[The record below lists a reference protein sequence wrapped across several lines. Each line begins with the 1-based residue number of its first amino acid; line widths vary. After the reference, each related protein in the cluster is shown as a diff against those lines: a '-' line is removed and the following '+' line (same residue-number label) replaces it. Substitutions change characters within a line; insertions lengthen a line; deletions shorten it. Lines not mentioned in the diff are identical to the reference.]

1 MVQII
6 CDTWK
11 EAKGFI
17 MQYPELIG
25 QVMLKSEGKNIVD
38 IYDPNHT
45 KDWTTLISQEKLI
58 QIINSIENIL
68 EPSIKTGSNDVYKEL
83 LSDQRWID
91 KSNEIKRRDF
101 YTCTRCYNSIVLNN
115 IIQLKEYLL
124 KGNNRT
130 EYVENIKTFNTI
142 CRKWTPTPSIL
153 NEDIPEYGDDFKC
166 ENSKIVPIR
175 KKCIKEMKAAI
186 ISHGYIPSLKLYLYE
201 YNYNIHTPPF
211 PIKVTVKT
219 IKGIFFSNQLLSTNE
234 SIWYWGPYKDQVKDY
249 KNKDRTL
256 YWQYCKIGNTNNK
269 FVLSHCCSDD
279 GDYYHGAYRGIG
291 ILTYNQYSIIFPLF
305 QLNTVNLEV
314 HHKVYK
320 KINGEYIKPWEY
332 ENDEL
337 ETLCHSC
344 HQQKHIEENI
354 KIIHNNHF

>member
-25 QVMLKSEGKNIVD
+25 QVMLKSEGRNIID
-38 IYDPNHT
+38 IYDPHHT
-45 KDWTTLISQEKLI
+45 KDWTTRISQEELI
-58 QIINSIENIL
+58 QIVNSIENVL

-101 YTCTRCYNSIVLNN
+101 YTCTRCYNSIVLND

-153 NEDIPEYGDDFKC
+153 NKDIPEYEYGFKY
-166 ENSKIVPIR
+166 ESSKIVPIKEQCMR
-175 KKCIKEMKAAI
+175 KMRSSI

-201 YNYNIHTPPF
+201 YNYYIHTTPF
-211 PIKVTVKT
+211 LIKETVKT

-234 SIWYWGPYKDQVKDY
+234 SMWYWGPYNDEVKDY
-249 KNKDRTL
+249 YNKKRTL
-256 YWQYCKIGNTNNK
+256 YWQYSENGNTNDK
-269 FVLSHCCSDD
+269 FVLSHCVSEE

-291 ILTYNQYSIIFPLF
+291 ILSYNQYSIIFPLY

-320 KINGEYIKPWEY
+320 KKNGEYIKPWEY

-337 ETLCHSC
+337 ETLCYSC

>member
-25 QVMLKSEGKNIVD
+25 QVMLKSEGRNIID
-38 IYDPNHT
+38 IYDPHHT
-45 KDWTTLISQEKLI
+45 KDWTTQMSQEELI
-58 QIINSIENIL
+58 QIIDSIENIL

-91 KSNEIKRRDF
+91 KSNEIKKRDASI
-101 YTCTRCYNSIVLNN
+101 CTKCYNSIILND
-115 IIQLKEYLL
+115 ISELRPYLRSERDFEKI
-124 KGNNRT
+124 KGLFPYKPADLDSKGLNRT
-130 EYVENIKTFNTI
+130 DHIIK
-142 CRKWTPTPSIL
+142 
-153 NEDIPEYGDDFKC
+153 
-166 ENSKIVPIR
+166 
-175 KKCIKEMKAAI
+175 
-186 ISHGYIPSLKLYLYE
+186 HGYISSIGLWIYDM
-201 YNYNIHTPPF
+201 IHTPKC
-211 PIKVTVKT
+211 IYDSYY
-219 IKGIFFSNQLLSTNE
+219 KGILFSNKEIRTNNCKWAINTYHTINTI
-234 SIWYWGPYKDQVKDY
+234 SDY
-249 KNKDRTL
+249 AGMDRNL
-256 YWQYCKIGNTNNK
+256 YWQYCESGNTDNK
-269 FVLSHCCSDD
+269 LILSHCVSVDKEP
-279 GDYYHGAYRGIG
+279 YYPWDYRGID

-305 QLNTVNLEV
+305 QLKTVNLEV

-320 KINGEYIKPWEY
+320 KINREYIKPWEY

>member
-58 QIINSIENIL
+58 QIVNSIENIL

-91 KSNEIKRRDF
+91 KSNEIKRKDF
-101 YTCTRCYNSIVLNN
+101 YTCTKCYNSIVLRDVSELRTY
-115 IIQLKEYLL
+115 LKDE
-124 KGNNRT
+124 K
-130 EYVENIKTFNTI
+130 
-142 CRKWTPTPSIL
+142 
-153 NEDIPEYGDDFKC
+153 DFKTIISALSLSKAHTR
-166 ENSKIVPIR
+166 NSFPFPRNKELITHGNGWKVP
-175 KKCIKEMKAAI
+175 I
-186 ISHGYIPSLKLYLYE
+186 ISHDYITSINLYVYE
-201 YNYNIHTPPF
+201 ICKQAQRTPH
-211 PIKVTVKT
+211 
-219 IKGIFFSNQLLSTNE
+219 GIELPQVNGIYFSNVKLDTSE
-234 SIWYWGPYKDQVKDY
+234 SCEWFWGAYNMIDSDNNNFYIKDAQGKY
-249 KNKDRTL
+249 QSIFC
-256 YWQYCKIGNTNNK
+256 QYIDNGNTNDKYILSYKFNSNK
-269 FVLSHCCSDD
+269 T
-279 GDYYHGAYRGIG
+279 YYYPSFYGHMG
-291 ILTYNQYSIIFPLF
+291 ILSYNKISIIFPLSKRLF
-305 QLNTVNLEV
+305 PIVLEV

-320 KINGEYIKPWEY
+320 KENGEFIKPWEY
-332 ENDEL
+332 KDDEL

-344 HQQKHIEENI
+344 HEQTHLEENI

>member
-1 MVQII
+1 MAQII

-25 QVMLKSEGKNIVD
+25 QVMLKSEGRNIID
-38 IYDPNHT
+38 IYDPHHT
-45 KDWTTLISQEKLI
+45 KDWTTQISQEKLI
-58 QIINSIENIL
+58 QIVNSIENIL

-91 KSNEIKRRDF
+91 KSNEIKRRDASI
-101 YTCTRCYNSIVLNN
+101 CTKCYNSIILNN
-115 IIQLKEYLL
+115 ISDLRPYL
-124 KGNNRT
+124 RS
-130 EYVENIKTFNTI
+130 E
-142 CRKWTPTPSIL
+142 R
-153 NEDIPEYGDDFKC
+153 DFEK
-166 ENSKIVPIR
+166 
-175 KKCIKEMKAAI
+175 IKELFPYKPTNLDSKGVNRNDHI
-186 ISHGYIPSLKLYLYE
+186 VTHGYIPSIGLWIYD
-201 YNYNIHTPPF
+201 IMHTSKD
-211 PIKVTVKT
+211 IKETDY
-219 IKGIFFSNQLLSTNE
+219 KGILFSNKEILTDNCKWAVNIYN
-234 SIWYWGPYKDQVKDY
+234 SINPSIPDY
-249 KNKDRTL
+249 KGINRYL
-256 YWQYCKIGNTNNK
+256 YWQYCESGNTDNK
-269 FVLSHCCSDD
+269 LILSHCVSVDKEP
-279 GDYYHGAYRGIG
+279 YYPWDYRGIG
-291 ILTYNQYSIIFPLF
+291 ILTYNQYSIIFPLY

>member
-1 MVQII
+1 MAQII

-58 QIINSIENIL
+58 QIVNSIENVL

-83 LSDQRWID
+83 LSDPRWILKRD
-91 KSNEIKRRDF
+91 EIKRRDASI
-101 YTCTRCYNSIVLNN
+101 CTKCYNGI
-115 IIQLKEYLL
+115 
-124 KGNNRT
+124 
-130 EYVENIKTFNTI
+130 
-142 CRKWTPTPSIL
+142 IL
-153 NEDIPEYGDDFKC
+153 NDISELRPYLRSERDFEKIK
-166 ENSKIVPIR
+166 ELFPYKPTNLDSKELNKTDHIVP
-175 KKCIKEMKAAI
+175 
-186 ISHGYIPSLKLYLYE
+186 HGYIPSIGLWIYDI
-201 YNYNIHTPPF
+201 IHTPKC
-211 PIKVTVKT
+211 IYDEYY
-219 IKGIFFSNQLLSTNE
+219 KGILFSNKEILTDNCKWTFSVYNTINPTT
-234 SIWYWGPYKDQVKDY
+234 SDY
-249 KNKDRTL
+249 KGINRNL
-256 YWQYCKIGNTNNK
+256 YWQYCESGNTDNK
-269 FVLSHCCSDD
+269 LILSHCVSMDKTPYFPKD
-279 GDYYHGAYRGIG
+279 YRGIG

-305 QLNTVNLEV
+305 QLNTVKLEV

-320 KINGEYIKPWEY
+320 KENGEFIKPWEY
-332 ENDEL
+332 KDDEL

-344 HQQKHIEENI
+344 HEQTHLEENI